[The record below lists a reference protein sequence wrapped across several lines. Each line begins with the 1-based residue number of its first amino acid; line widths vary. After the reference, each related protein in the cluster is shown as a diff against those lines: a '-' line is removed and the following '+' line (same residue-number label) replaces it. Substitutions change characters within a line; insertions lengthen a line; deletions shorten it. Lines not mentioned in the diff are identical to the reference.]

1 MKGREMT
8 TVEQT
13 SISRR
18 IFMCLLG
25 ATALAGAWDLA
36 TRHAAAAERPTTS
49 TQFYLV
55 GVGPGDP
62 DLITL
67 RAIETIK
74 KADLIFC
81 SPRIDEKLSRY
92 LEGKELVH
100 GYWRLFPYYGQ
111 DPTELEGEERRRC
124 EEIAGKRNEFI
135 GMVRRA
141 IDQGKTVAIVDSG
154 DPLIYGPWA
163 WCLEEFEELHPVVVP
178 GVSCFNAANAALAR
192 GITTSDR
199 TKSVILTAADWPGK
213 TDTIDRLS
221 VHQATMVLFTMK
233 TEFKEF
239 IDKLS
244 INYPRETPVAVVKH
258 AGYAGKEEI
267 IQATLGTILDR
278 IGKERLPFEYLI
290 YVGDFLTHRYKKD

>member
-1 MKGREMT
+1 M
-8 TVEQT
+8 QT
-13 SISRR
+13 GFSRR
-18 IFMCLLG
+18 KFMCLLG
-25 ATALAGAWDLA
+25 AIVVAGTCGLPPQ
-36 TRHAAAAERPTTS
+36 HAVAGEGAATTS
-49 TQFYLV
+49 TRFFLV

-67 RAIETIK
+67 RAIATIK
-74 KADLIFC
+74 KADLVFC
-81 SPRIDEKLSRY
+81 SPGIHEKFSRS

-111 DPTELEGEERRRC
+111 DPSELEGEERRRC

-141 IDQGKTVAIVDSG
+141 IGQGKTVAIVDSG

-163 WCLEEFEELHPVVVP
+163 WCLEEFEDLHPVVVP
-178 GVSCFNAANAALAR
+178 GVSCFNAANAVLAR

-199 TKSVILTAADWPGK
+199 TKSVILTAADWAGK
-213 TDTIDRLS
+213 TDTIDKLS

-244 INYPRETPVAVVKH
+244 INYPPQTPVAVVKH

-278 IGKERLPFEYLI
+278 IGQERLPFEYLI

>member
-1 MKGREMT
+1 MT
-8 TVEQT
+8 TVEQDRVL
-13 SISRR
+13 RR
-18 IFMCLLG
+18 ILLCLLG
-25 ATALAGAWDLA
+25 VIVVAGAWGL
-36 TRHAAAAERPTTS
+36 TLQHAVAAEGRATTR
-49 TQFYLV
+49 FFLV
-55 GVGPGDP
+55 GVGPGDA

-74 KADLIFC
+74 KADLVFC
-81 SPRIDEKLSRY
+81 SPGTGEKFSQY

-111 DPTELEGEERRRC
+111 DPSELEGEERRQC

-135 GMVRRA
+135 AMVRRG
-141 IDQGKTVAIVDSG
+141 ISQGRTVAIVDSG

-163 WCLEEFEELHPVVVP
+163 WCLEEFEDLRPVVVP

-192 GITTSDR
+192 GITTSDH

-213 TDTIDRLS
+213 TDTIDKLS
-221 VHQATMVLFTMK
+221 VHQTTMVLFTMR

-244 INYPRETPVAVVKH
+244 VNYPPETPVAVVKQ
-258 AGYAGKEEI
+258 AGYAGKEEV
-267 IQATLGTILDR
+267 IQATLGTIIDR
-278 IGKERLPFEYLI
+278 IGQERLPFEYLI
-290 YVGDFLTHRYKKD
+290 YVGDFLTYRYKKD